1 MMVSYTALLALVPY
15 CLAQG
20 GLVVNPK
27 NADDS
32 GNGGQSLP
40 IDISGLVGNRAF
52 AMSPGDA
59 DFDGIHSGYPAQYL
73 PLENFT
79 YSGVN
84 YIFPQYKQA
93 GNDNVLAQGQTL
105 TPPKGRYFSVHMLA
119 AAESAIAAGSINA
132 TYADGSTTSGP
143 LLVDPFWDW
152 PYPYGGDIIFP
163 YYLTNSSIDYNRSMI
178 FQTINWLDSSKELL
192 SLQLPNVTSGAGN
205 GPGGASSEAR
215 LHIFAVTMIPA
226 TGFGISLEVQYARS
240 TQMWVEGTNKTQ
252 IMEVTVNNIGD
263 QWILANNSV
272 RVTVDAPGLQTVEPG
287 VINRLRPGDQARVQ
301 VGVVNANG
309 TAAGTSVQASA
320 NVRGAGVQASRSFN
334 ATLGIVPYEA
344 TYDSIYKHESPN
356 WYGNSGKYGI
366 FIHWG
371 VYSVPGWGNVGKNGE
386 CVVIFHVT

>member
-1 MMVSYTALLALVPY
+1 MMLSYATLSGLLPL

-73 PLENFT
+73 PQENFT
-79 YSGVN
+79 YNGVN
-84 YIFPQYKQA
+84 YIFPQYKQS
-93 GNDNVLAQGQTL
+93 GNDNVLAEGQTL
-105 TPPKGRYFSVHMLA
+105 TPPKGRYFSVQMLA
-119 AAESAIAAGSINA
+119 AAESAIATGFVNA
-132 TYADGSTTSGP
+132 TYADGTTTSGP

-178 FQTINWLDSSKELL
+178 FQTINWLDSTKELV
-192 SLQLPNVTSGAGN
+192 SLQLPNVTIGAGN
-205 GPGGASSEAR
+205 GPGGAASEAR
-215 LHIFAVTMIPA
+215 LHIFAVSTVPA

-252 IMEVTVNNIGD
+252 IMEVTVNNIGSE
-263 QWILANNSV
+263 WILANNSV
-272 RVTVDAPGLQTVEPG
+272 RVTVDAPGLQTMEPG

-301 VGVVNANG
+301 VGVVNRNG
-309 TAAGTSVQASA
+309 TAAGTPGQATA
-320 NVRGAGVQASRSFN
+320 RVRGAGVQISREFN
-334 ATLGIVPYEA
+334 ATMGIVPYEA

-356 WYGNSGKYGI
+356 W
-366 FIHWG
+366 
-371 VYSVPGWGNVGKNGE
+371 
-386 CVVIFHVT
+386 